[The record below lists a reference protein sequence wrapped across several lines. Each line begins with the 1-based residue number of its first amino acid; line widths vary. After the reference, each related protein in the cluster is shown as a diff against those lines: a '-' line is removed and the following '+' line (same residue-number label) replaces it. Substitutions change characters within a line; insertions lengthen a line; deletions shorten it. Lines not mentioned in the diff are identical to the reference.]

1 MRHSSRRVRT
11 GDIYTVKFQACQGW
25 IHILCSHLSH
35 TSMLHLPWSFSWSE
49 LAEQQNHGK
58 TIFWKRELVG
68 TEFLLGLWAYV
79 FNSGSHGQKMAFL
92 STPPPRLRKSKG
104 GVHNEERSI
113 NTQSFPFI
121 YKAVKQ
127 ILVWTHAQYAI
138 IFPMVFPPPKYNFG
152 CGHIFGLSFIHV
164 NIWR

>member
-1 MRHSSRRVRT
+1 MGENRRHFNCQVPGRSRVDT
-11 GDIYTVKFQACQGW
+11 YP
-25 IHILCSHLSH
+25 LLPPEPN
-35 TSMLHLPWSFSWSE
+35 TSMLHWSFSWSE

-58 TIFWKRELVG
+58 TTLWKRKLAG

-113 NTQSFPFI
+113 
-121 YKAVKQ
+121 
-127 ILVWTHAQYAI
+127 
-138 IFPMVFPPPKYNFG
+138 
-152 CGHIFGLSFIHV
+152 
-164 NIWR
+164 